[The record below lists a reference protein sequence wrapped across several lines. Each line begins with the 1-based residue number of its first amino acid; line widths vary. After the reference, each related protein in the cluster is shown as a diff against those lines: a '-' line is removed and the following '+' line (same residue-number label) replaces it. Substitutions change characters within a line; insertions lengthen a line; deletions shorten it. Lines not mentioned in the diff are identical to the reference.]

1 MKAYKTN
8 ARLCR
13 CWQCRQQITNY
24 HKLNIFHLKKKTD
37 YIYILLNYIYIYIYA
52 QYISRHSFAA
62 QQSKLAAM
70 AQLSVNKR
78 DFEPLLLGA
87 VPDVWLCWAGIA

>member
-13 CWQCRQQITNY
+13 CWQCSQQITNY
-24 HKLNIFHLKKKTD
+24 HKLNIFHLKKKLII
-37 YIYILLNYIYIYIYA
+37 YIYIKLYIYA